1 MTNELQIFNQD
12 VIPVYTTDKGE
23 KVVMGRELHERL
35 KINTAYA
42 DWIKRMAEYGFE
54 EGTDYSL
61 VSQKCETN
69 NPKNPYTTRND
80 HVCSLDMAKHIAMI
94 QRTPEG
100 FAIRQKLI
108 ELDKQVQQLSELD
121 IMEMS
126 VRELKRLTQE
136 QNRQAA
142 ELKKLNGKVD
152 SFKEVIALNPVGW
165 RDDARSLIVKIA
177 ETMGGTVYIREVNNE
192 IYRLVDVRAGVSLK
206 TRLENKRRRMA
217 EEGVCKSKRQKLS
230 YLDVIADDKKLIEI
244 YTAIVKEMSV
254 KYLEPTA

>member
-94 QRTPEG
+94 Q
-100 FAIRQKLI
+100 
-108 ELDKQVQQLSELD
+108 
-121 IMEMS
+121 
-126 VRELKRLTQE
+126 
-136 QNRQAA
+136 
-142 ELKKLNGKVD
+142 
-152 SFKEVIALNPVGW
+152 
-165 RDDARSLIVKIA
+165 
-177 ETMGGTVYIREVNNE
+177 
-192 IYRLVDVRAGVSLK
+192 
-206 TRLENKRRRMA
+206 
-217 EEGVCKSKRQKLS
+217 
-230 YLDVIADDKKLIEI
+230 
-244 YTAIVKEMSV
+244 
-254 KYLEPTA
+254 